1 VIAGLIMHVFVKFFT
16 FKLFNFQ
23 RNWPG
28 ETRDRDGATR
38 RWHSTASKLS
48 KPGTYRAADHLL

>member
-1 VIAGLIMHVFVKFFT
+1 MRPYCRHAGVIAGLIMHVFVKFFT

-28 ETRDRDGATR
+28 EEAG
-38 RWHSTASKLS
+38 
-48 KPGTYRAADHLL
+48 